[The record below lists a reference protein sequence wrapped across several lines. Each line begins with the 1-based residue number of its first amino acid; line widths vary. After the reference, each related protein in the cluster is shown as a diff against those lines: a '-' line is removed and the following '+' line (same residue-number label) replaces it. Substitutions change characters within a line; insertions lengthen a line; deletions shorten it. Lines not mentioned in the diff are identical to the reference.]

1 MAEKVVLEKAITNAI
16 VAWLKANGYTF
27 VLKTHGAA
35 FQAAGLP
42 DIITI
47 GWGGRFVGLE
57 VKRPYVGRLTL
68 LQDKMLRLI
77 NRCGGYGV
85 VVCSVADAEDAMLRV
100 QRGEQAKEVDF
111 LV

>member
-1 MAEKVVLEKAITNAI
+1 MADVVLEKTITNQI
-16 VAWLKANGYTF
+16 VAWLKAQGFGF

-47 GWGGRFVGLE
+47 AGNGRFVGLE
-57 VKRPYVGRLTL
+57 VKRPDIGRLTV
-68 LQDKMLRLI
+68 LQKKMLALI
-77 NRCGGYGV
+77 NRCGGYAV
-85 VVCSVADAEDAMLRV
+85 VVCGVPDAKNAMIRAYK
-100 QRGEQAKEVDF
+100 GEQAREVDF